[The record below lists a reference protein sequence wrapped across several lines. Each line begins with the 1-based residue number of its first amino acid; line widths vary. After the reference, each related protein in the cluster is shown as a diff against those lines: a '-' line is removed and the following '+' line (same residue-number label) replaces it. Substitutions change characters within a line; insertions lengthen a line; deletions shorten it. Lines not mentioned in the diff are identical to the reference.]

1 MVHVK
6 LSPYALRRFASRGGS
21 RTAHAIILTDS
32 MSLLQNAKRG
42 IGSPDGKCRHP
53 PSKTPVWALPGVKGN
68 DRADRL
74 AGKAALT
81 SELLL
86 GRFEVLRNLRHY
98 LRAQSQERH
107 TIDRLGERGVERG
120 SARRSSFERTR
131 RGPSSVRRTLEPFQ
145 RQRWEN
151 FRETGWSAYGL
162 FRARRYYLELN

>member
-53 PSKTPVWALPGVKGN
+53 PSKTPVWVLPGVKGN

-98 LRAQSQERH
+98 LRAQKQGHH
-107 TIDRLGERGVERG
+107 TIDRLEERGLERG
-120 SARRSSFERTR
+120 TARRSSLNVRERAIINQTNIGTVLKATLGKR
-131 RGPSSVRRTLEPFQ
+131 LRDRVERVWAFPS
-145 RQRWEN
+145 
-151 FRETGWSAYGL
+151 A
-162 FRARRYYLELN
+162 